1 MKITIL
7 GCGVFGTALGTAFL
21 NKKPNL
27 WMWSKFEE
35 EVKACTPKYPDIK
48 FTTNLEEALV
58 KTDLIV
64 IAIPVAFLKETL
76 TTLKKYYQNQ
86 DILIASKGIEATSLK
101 FAYELVEEVLPN
113 APLGVLSGG
122 TFAIDMINQNI
133 MGLTLGT
140 THETIKEKT
149 RLYLEQDF
157 LKIQYTND
165 IIGVSICG
173 AIKNVMAIG
182 FGLLDGKNL
191 PESSKFLFLTEAI
204 YEINSLI
211 IALKGE
217 STTIMS
223 YAGIDDIMM
232 TCTSSKS
239 RNYTLGKMIGEQLS
253 TNKIEEYKTTT
264 TIEGLGTSQAIYN
277 LVQKKNI
284 TLPISTTIYKILY
297 ENKNPNQLINLLK
310 KKNLNSSFLN

>member
-35 EVKACTPKYPDIK
+35 EVKAIAPKYPDIK
-48 FTTNLEEALV
+48 FTTNLEEALA

-64 IAIPVAFLKETL
+64 IAIPIAFLKETL

-86 DILIASKGIEATSLK
+86 DILIASKGIETTSLK
-101 FAYELVEEVLPN
+101 FAYELVEEALPN

-122 TFAIDMINQNI
+122 SFAIDMINQNI

-140 THETIKEKT
+140 TQETLKEKT

-173 AIKNVMAIG
+173 AIKNGMAIG
-182 FGLLDGKNL
+182 FGLLDGKRL

-211 IALKGE
+211 TALKGE
-217 STTIMS
+217 ATTIMS

-239 RNYTLGKMIGEQLS
+239 RNYTLGKMIGEQLP

-277 LVQKKNI
+277 LAQKKNI

-297 ENKNPNQLINLLK
+297 ENEDPNQLINLLK
-310 KKNLNSSFLN
+310 KES